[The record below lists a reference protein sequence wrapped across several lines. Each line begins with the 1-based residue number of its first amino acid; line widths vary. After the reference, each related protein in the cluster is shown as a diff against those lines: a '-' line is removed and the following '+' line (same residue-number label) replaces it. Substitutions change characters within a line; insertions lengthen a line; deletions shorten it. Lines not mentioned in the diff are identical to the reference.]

1 MRATITL
8 TNDTQHTF
16 KGRHLDIL
24 VEQGMLSIISY
35 HPRTVLYSAQQIN
48 VYEVLLTGDPK
59 GPKETKKPTLD
70 QKLEEFYRN
79 KVETQFDNYRQQLAN
94 LNDNMLAL
102 AERAK
107 TISSGGTSLQLDI
120 TASTAEAFVA
130 EIATLLDDEDSHLL
144 STLVEKIGDRLTDR
158 FASTIDSQGMS
169 ISSIATTLSTLQVA
183 VHALQALQ
191 PPTISIAPPQPF
203 PLAVPPSAAPA
214 PMPTPVAIDQA
225 YVEEAKPADAAEGR
239 PLNKDSRAV
248 LEHEKV
254 NGFCR
259 ECDKMTRHSVA
270 CATLLAR
277 RNETPVEVQEASCAA
292 DAQPAE

>member
-8 TNDTQHTF
+8 TNNVVHTF
-16 KGRHLDIL
+16 KARDF
-24 VEQGMLSIISY
+24 VERIDQGMFILIDKHNKNVLFSY
-35 HPRTVLYSAQQIN
+35 QSAD
-48 VYEVLLTGDPK
+48 VSTYKTEGKPK
-59 GPKETKKPTLD
+59 PAKEPKQGNNPTLD

-79 KVETQFDNYRQQLAN
+79 KVETQFDNYRQQLSN

-107 TISSGGTSLQLDI
+107 SITSGGTSLQLDI

-158 FASTIDSQGMS
+158 FASTIDSQAMS
-169 ISSIATTLSTLQVA
+169 ISSLATSLGNLQVA
-183 VHALQALQ
+183 VQVLQQ
-191 PPTISIAPPQPF
+191 PVITSTLVPPQPF
-203 PLAVPPSAAPA
+203 PLAAPAPA
-214 PMPTPVAIDQA
+214 PMPAPVAIDQA
-225 YVEEAKPADAAEGR
+225 NAAEGK
-239 PLNKDSRAV
+239 PLNRDTRAV
-248 LEHEKV
+248 LEHEKL

-259 ECDKMTRHSVA
+259 ECDKMTRHSVT

-277 RNETPVEVQEASCAA
+277 RNEAPTEVQDVTC
-292 DAQPAE
+292 DANVPVAE

>member
-1 MRATITL
+1 MKAHVTL

-35 HPRTVLYSAQQIN
+35 HPRTVLYSAQQVN

-59 GPKETKKPTLD
+59 GPKLPKPAVT
-70 QKLEEFYRN
+70 
-79 KVETQFDNYRQQLAN
+79 TQG
-94 LNDNMLAL
+94 
-102 AERAK
+102 E
-107 TISSGGTSLQLDI
+107 SLTLDI
-120 TASTAEAFVA
+120 TGSTAEAFLEEVSK
-130 EIATLLDDEDSHLL
+130 LLDDEDSHLI
-144 STLVEKIGDRLTDR
+144 STLVEKIGDKLTDR

-214 PMPTPVAIDQA
+214 PMPTPVAI
-225 YVEEAKPADAAEGR
+225 EPSNAAEGR

-277 RNETPVEVQEASCAA
+277 RSETPVEVQEASCVE
-292 DAQPAE
+292 DGQLAE